1 MRYPQGD
8 HCELRRPR
16 SGSGTMREGR
26 RGGTAR
32 LQRTLY
38 RGRCVPPLPSQLR
51 KKTKQNTKTTKPTNP
66 YKSAQDYQQHALEPS
81 SSRDQ
86 PTGPHLTVPVLL
98 LLLPLV
104 LREGGADS
112 GCPFPQLP
120 AASFLSAFLCP
131 QVRPSCQQSVNTD
144 PESLPAP
151 NTAPSLSITT

>member
-51 KKTKQNTKTTKPTNP
+51 KKTKHKNHETHKPLQICP
-66 YKSAQDYQQHALEPS
+66 RLSAACLETLLLSGPAYRPSPHSSRSASASPPGPQRGWCRFRLPVPSAPRCFLSKCFPVPTSPAQLSAVSEHGPRITS
-81 SSRDQ
+81 SS
-86 PTGPHLTVPVLL
+86 
-98 LLLPLV
+98 
-104 LREGGADS
+104 
-112 GCPFPQLP
+112 
-120 AASFLSAFLCP
+120 
-131 QVRPSCQQSVNTD
+131 
-144 PESLPAP
+144 
-151 NTAPSLSITT
+151 